1 MTKISNEQLCAAL
14 ITHSSIKEAAG
25 ALNIS
30 EKTVYNMMSTT
41 DFISMYADVQR
52 KILSGSILTCQSRM
66 VEAINCISDIMADKE
81 TNPQI
86 RLLAAQTILKNSIAM
101 MKLSDSI
108 KKREKIISEG
118 GNKDPYVDFDY
129 EDGM

>member
-1 MTKISNEQLCAAL
+1 MSKVSNEQLCAAL

-25 ALNIS
+25 ALNVS
-30 EKTVYNMMSTT
+30 EKTVYNMMSTS
-41 DFISMYADVQR
+41 DFIKMYADVQR

-81 TNPQI
+81 ANPQI

-101 MKLSDSI
+101 MEISDSI
-108 KKREKIISEG
+108 KKREKRLAQWG
-118 GNKDPYVDFDY
+118 DNDPFTDYDF
-129 EDGM
+129 EDGI

>member
-1 MTKISNEQLCAAL
+1 MGKVSNEQLCAAL

-25 ALNIS
+25 ALNVS
-30 EKTVYNMMSTT
+30 EKTIYNMMSTT

-81 TNPQI
+81 ANPQI

-101 MKLSDSI
+101 MEISDSI
-108 KKREKIISEG
+108 KKREKRAAEW
-118 GNKDPYVDFDY
+118 GNNDPLTDYDY
-129 EDGM
+129 EDGL